1 MIAEEIRDTIATIS
15 DIDQFMYESPGV
27 ANIRLDRAQFP
38 CALLY
43 CINTTVIDTSLGYQ
57 REEAE
62 CNLFFLTKADSI
74 DFDGWKNEA
83 KIADMKALAMKF
95 YTTLTSRGRV
105 TVDGTR
111 LQMQS
116 VFDKGDVLTTGVS
129 FQFRA
134 VEKVGSCPNYTPQP
148 LTLTIDADGEYD
160 VKSYDKVI
168 VNVGGGD
175 E

>member
-15 DIDQFMYESPGV
+15 DIEQFMYESPGV

-43 CINTTVIDTSLGYQ
+43 CINTTVIDTALGYQ

-83 KIADMKALAMKF
+83 KIADMKALSMKF
-95 YTTLTSRGRV
+95 YTALTDRGNLSI
-105 TVDGTR
+105 DGTQLVLR
-111 LQMQS
+111 S
-116 VFDKGDVLTTGVS
+116 VYDNHDALLTGVS

-134 VEKVGSCPNYTPQP
+134 VEKVGKC
-148 LTLTIDADGEYD
+148 I
-160 VKSYDKVI
+160 
-168 VNVGGGD
+168 GGGD

>member
-1 MIAEEIRDTIATIS
+1 MSIPEEIRETVASIT
-15 DIDQFMYESPGV
+15 DIKQFIYENPGV
-27 ANIRLDRAQFP
+27 ANLRLDRAEFP
-38 CALLY
+38 CAVLY
-43 CINTTVIDTSLGYQ
+43 CITTTTIDTSLGYQ
-57 REEAE
+57 RESAD

-95 YTTLTSRGRV
+95 YTALTARGYV

-111 LQMQS
+111 LQLQS
-116 VFDKGDVLTTGVS
+116 VFDKGDVLTTGIS

-134 VEKVGSCPNYTPQP
+134 VEKVGKC
-148 LTLTIDADGEYD
+148 I
-160 VKSYDKVI
+160 
-168 VNVGGGD
+168 GGGN

>member
-15 DIDQFMYESPGV
+15 DIKQFMYESPGV

-38 CALLY
+38 CAMLY
-43 CINTTVIDTSLGYQ
+43 CINTTTIDTSLGYQ
-57 REEAE
+57 RESAD

-95 YTTLTSRGRV
+95 YNALTARGYV

-111 LQMQS
+111 LQLQS
-116 VFDKGDVLTTGVS
+116 VFDKGDVLTTGIS

-134 VEKVGSCPNYTPQP
+134 VEKVGKC
-148 LTLTIDADGEYD
+148 I
-160 VKSYDKVI
+160 
-168 VNVGGGD
+168 GGGD